1 LIFPALAP
9 PSTFASPK
17 ALLTLLS
24 WAFTLSSTYL
34 IEKIVVIYR
43 IKSEDTLLIVNFVNG
58 VISLV
63 FPCLWAWKSGSNPL
77 FTMIYLFNS
86 VILFM
91 KVVSYSH
98 ANRDLR
104 KVFYSSM
111 KEVEDRIANKEK
123 QLGHKG
129 NKDSRI
135 LHQISTSSHD
145 DNGKPYSTNIFT
157 EASNLEAPYVQYPD
171 NITVQNLLFFVL
183 VPSLTYQLN
192 YPRSLKVRKRYV
204 VTLLLRMLMVMMLIT
219 LTYNQYIRPVLNTP
233 TVRAL
238 NVPEMIEK
246 VLTLSIPNTYIWLL
260 GFYFYFHLYLN
271 LFAELTRFGDREFY
285 RGACVNYVSFHL
297 RSYFTV
303 S

>member
-1 LIFPALAP
+1 M
-9 PSTFASPK
+9 
-17 ALLTLLS
+17 
-24 WAFTLSSTYL
+24 
-34 IEKIVVIYR
+34 IYR

-104 KVFYSSM
+104 RVFYSSM

-123 QLGHKG
+123 QLGQKG

-135 LHQISTSSHD
+135 LHQISTNSHD

-157 EASNLEAPYVQYPD
+157 EASNLEAPYVQYPN

-192 YPRSLKVRKRYV
+192 YPRSMKVRKRYV

-238 NVPEMIEK
+238 NIPEMIEK

-285 RGACVNYVSFHL
+285 RGLCEKS
-297 RSYFTV
+297 
-303 S
+303 